1 MGELSSMTR
10 YIRPALA
17 GLALAGAAG
26 SAAATLL
33 AAPTSVTAPHRLPR
47 QGATQRASHRAT
59 HGASRGATPRAPQ
72 RGTQRK
78 TVRRLVPSERP
89 EVGVASWY
97 SGGGRTA
104 DGAAFRPGAL
114 TAASPS
120 LPFGTRLRVCRGG
133 HCILVRV
140 DDRGPFVGGRIL
152 DLTAAGARDLGFQ
165 SAGTAEVSATP
176 VRVVREILG

>member
-1 MGELSSMTR
+1 MTR
-10 YIRPALA
+10 NIRPALA

-47 QGATQRASHRAT
+47 QGATQRTT
-59 HGASRGATPRAPQ
+59 HGATRGATPRAHQ
-72 RGTQRK
+72 RGTQRQ

-97 SGGGRTA
+97 SGDGRTA
-104 DGAAFRPGAL
+104 DGAVFRPGAL

-133 HCILVRV
+133 RCILVRV
-140 DDRGPFVGGRIL
+140 DDRGPFAGGRIL

-176 VRVVREILG
+176 VRVVQESLG